1 MLNIYKGLPISYD
14 TSIDSVDDFEI
25 KMRTN
30 KHQIACLYYQGE
42 SYLQGE
48 ELPFVIRSQV
58 MSLNLA
64 KENVVFS
71 NFEAVKNNIG
81 NRSEIRVDPDEP
93 LVVSIQFDGSAAD
106 IFAPM
111 TNISASGASVYFE
124 TYMFP
129 TRLCQ
134 PGNDLTMTI
143 TLPDSASH
151 KIKKSSQKP
160 LVDNRKLNLTSRP
173 NLTEG
178 HDGNIVITARGRVI
192 VVHPEFLQKRY
203 RVSVKLFFKDLSR
216 AVILQYISQRQ
227 SEIIQDLRILSDE
240 LYRLKK

>member
-25 KMRTN
+25 KVRTN

-42 SYLQGE
+42 SYLQGG

-58 MSLNLA
+58 MSLNLV

-81 NRSEIRVDPDEP
+81 NRAEIRVDPDEP

-106 IFAPM
+106 IFAPL
-111 TNISASGASVYFE
+111 TNISASGASINFE

-151 KIKKSSQKP
+151 KIKKGSQKP
-160 LVDNRKLNLTSRP
+160 LIDNRKLSSSSRP

-178 HDGNIVITARGRVI
+178 QDGNIVITARGRVI
-192 VVHPEFLQKRY
+192 VVHPEFQQKRY